1 MSGDPNSLWGAMTG
15 RKEWQKFFPK
25 LQYFYN
31 HTVSKD
37 INSFRSRLQSEKD
50 GIINILKN
58 KDVTMGY
65 LMERWNKYSFDDK
78 NGRNLTINFYSGGYG
93 WNGKPKGEYVPEIVA
108 DNLLFLADTTDSE
121 AGPKIRE
128 IVNMAL
134 EREIKYLKGEIK
146 SSGKPLEPDEE
157 RVLTSFTKAL
167 KQLKLNTKGGMR
179 TRKYRSKTKNKR
191 TRRC

>member
-1 MSGDPNSLWGAMTG
+1 
-15 RKEWQKFFPK
+15 
-25 LQYFYN
+25 
-31 HTVSKD
+31 
-37 INSFRSRLQSEKD
+37 
-50 GIINILKN
+50 
-58 KDVTMGY
+58 
-65 LMERWNKYSFDDK
+65 
-78 NGRNLTINFYSGGYG
+78 
-93 WNGKPKGEYVPEIVA
+93 
-108 DNLLFLADTTDSE
+108 LADTTDSE